1 MRTSLA
7 TLGAAV
13 QGPVAPGE
21 RCQVAASV
29 QALIL

>member
-1 MRTSLA
+1 MRTNLA
-7 TLGAAV
+7 TPSAPV
-13 QGPVAPGE
+13 SNNRGPGD

>member
-1 MRTSLA
+1 LQRLVLRSQA
-7 TLGAAV
+7 T
-13 QGPVAPGE
+13 VAPGD